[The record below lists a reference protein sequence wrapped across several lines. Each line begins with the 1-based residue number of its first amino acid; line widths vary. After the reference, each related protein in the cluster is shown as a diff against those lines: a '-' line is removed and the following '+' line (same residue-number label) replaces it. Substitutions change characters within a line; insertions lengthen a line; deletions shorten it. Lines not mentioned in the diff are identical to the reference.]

1 MQLVNDDTLHQYC
14 EAHTSDLES
23 VLQALERET
32 YIKTTQ
38 PHMLSGK
45 LQGQWLRFISLMLR
59 PKAVLEIGTFTG
71 YSAICLAA
79 GMVKGSVLHT
89 IDIDDEKATIIQKYI
104 QLADLED
111 IIQLHIGK
119 AADIIPTLSETF
131 DLVFIDADKEQYAL
145 YYDMVIDRMAVGGFL
160 IADNILWK
168 GKVLTPPFDKKTAII
183 DAFNKKIQDD
193 PRVENVLLPIRD
205 GLMVIRKK

>member
-45 LQGQWLRFISLMLR
+45 LQGQWLRFMSLMLR

>member
-45 LQGQWLRFISLMLR
+45 LQGQWLRFMSLMLR

-79 GMVKGSVLHT
+79 GMTKGNVLHT
-89 IDIDDEKATIIQKYI
+89 IDIDDEKATIINKYI

-145 YYDMVIDRMAVGGFL
+145 YYDMVIDRMAIGGFL

-168 GKVLTPPFDKKTAII
+168 GKVLTPPFDKKTGII
-183 DAFNKKIQDD
+183 DTFNKKIQDD

>member
-45 LQGQWLRFISLMLR
+45 LQGQWLRFMSLMLR

-79 GMVKGSVLHT
+79 GMAKGSVLHT
-89 IDIDDEKATIIQKYI
+89 IDIDDEKATIIHKYI

-145 YYDMVIDRMAVGGFL
+145 YYDMVIDQMAVGGFL

-168 GKVLTPPFDKKTAII
+168 GKVLTPPFDKKTGII